1 MRPDEALNWMLCYC
15 SIEETKVKFTL
26 DYYEFEIRIFEK
38 GDNVCLRMSGCCLS
52 LPYSHPP
59 SVNLGRLAIY

>member
-26 DYYEFEIRIFEK
+26 DYYEFEIRIF
-38 GDNVCLRMSGCCLS
+38 D
-52 LPYSHPP
+52 LPLIW
-59 SVNLGRLAIY
+59 SVNIHLIVYDDFFHRLHCSVTG